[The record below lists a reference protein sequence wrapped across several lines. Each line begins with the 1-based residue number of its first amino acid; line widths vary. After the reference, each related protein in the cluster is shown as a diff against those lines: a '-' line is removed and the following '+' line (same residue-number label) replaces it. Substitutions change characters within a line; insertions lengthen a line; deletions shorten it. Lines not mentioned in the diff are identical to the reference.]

1 MTTPEPSPAL
11 PAHADL
17 LAPLLAPLRELPG
30 VGETLARLL
39 AEATGGDRVLDLL
52 LHLPERVIIRRRVPS
67 PSEAPPDQDCIL
79 EAEIVSLRAA
89 RSGRTGRPYVEVKAT
104 AGGKPLTLR
113 FMNGRLPW
121 IQKLL
126 PEGSFRFLSGR
137 VMTESGGGF
146 ALMNPLVAEREDQ
159 LPLIEPVWP
168 MVRDL
173 TPKRIA
179 MAMGA
184 ALGRL
189 APLPEWADGALLK
202 REGWPA
208 FDAAIRSLQ
217 RPTALPTLEARRRL
231 AYDELLA
238 GQVAIALV
246 RRRQRGRPG
255 RPMPGTGELQAKALA
270 AFGHEPT
277 PGQQAALA
285 DIAADMAAPRRM
297 LRLVQGDV
305 GSGKTLVAVLAML
318 QAVESGAQAALMA
331 PTELLARQ
339 HLRTLAKL
347 CLPAGVRVELL
358 TGSVKGAERKR
369 VLRGLLDGSVQ
380 IVVGTHALFQDA
392 VAFRDLGLSVVDEQH
407 RFGVGQRLML
417 ANKGRDAD
425 MLVMTATPIPRT
437 LLLTQWGEMAV
448 SRLEGK
454 PAGRQ
459 PIATRIASQDRLPE
473 IVDRLREAITR
484 GERAYW
490 VVRAITGG
498 ERDDS
503 VAAEDRFVE
512 LQGHFPGLV
521 GMAHGMQ
528 ELAVRE
534 KSLADFAAGTTR
546 LLVAT
551 TVIEVGVD
559 VPEAT
564 IMLIEQAERFGLAAL
579 HQLRGRVGRGSKP
592 SSCLLVHSV
601 GLGEA
606 EKRRLLVLRD
616 TEDGFRIAEED
627 LLTRG
632 GGDALGA
639 RQSGLPGAR
648 LLDPREDAE
657 ECARLTHIANRD
669 ATVLLDRD
677 PALQGER
684 GQAALALLALF
695 DHDPTLARL
704 DAG

>member
-1 MTTPEPSPAL
+1 
-11 PAHADL
+11 
-17 LAPLLAPLRELPG
+17 
-30 VGETLARLL
+30 
-39 AEATGGDRVLDLL
+39 
-52 LHLPERVIIRRRVPS
+52 
-67 PSEAPPDQDCIL
+67 
-79 EAEIVSLRAA
+79 
-89 RSGRTGRPYVEVKAT
+89 
-104 AGGKPLTLR
+104 
-113 FMNGRLPW
+113 
-121 IQKLL
+121 
-126 PEGSFRFLSGR
+126 
-137 VMTESGGGF
+137 
-146 ALMNPLVAEREDQ
+146 
-159 LPLIEPVWP
+159 
-168 MVRDL
+168 
-173 TPKRIA
+173 
-179 MAMGA
+179 
-184 ALGRL
+184 
-189 APLPEWADGALLK
+189 
-202 REGWPA
+202 
-208 FDAAIRSLQ
+208 
-217 RPTALPTLEARRRL
+217 
-231 AYDELLA
+231 
-238 GQVAIALV
+238 
-246 RRRQRGRPG
+246 
-255 RPMPGTGELQAKALA
+255 
-270 AFGHEPT
+270 
-277 PGQQAALA
+277 
-285 DIAADMAAPRRM
+285 
-297 LRLVQGDV
+297 
-305 GSGKTLVAVLAML
+305 
-318 QAVESGAQAALMA
+318 
-331 PTELLARQ
+331 
-339 HLRTLAKL
+339 
-347 CLPAGVRVELL
+347 
-358 TGSVKGAERKR
+358 
-369 VLRGLLDGSVQ
+369 
-380 IVVGTHALFQDA
+380 
-392 VAFRDLGLSVVDEQH
+392 
-407 RFGVGQRLML
+407 
-417 ANKGRDAD
+417 
-425 MLVMTATPIPRT
+425 
-437 LLLTQWGEMAV
+437 MAV

-473 IVDRLREAITR
+473 IVERLREAIGR

-528 ELAVRE
+528 DLAVRE
-534 KSLADFAAGTTR
+534 KALADFAAGTTR

-601 GLGEA
+601 ALGEA

-657 ECARLTHIANRD
+657 ECARLTHIAHRD

-677 PALQGER
+677 PGLATER